1 MKHESEVEA
10 FSINGSEAQ
19 DCRVFM
25 RKAVLMSIAIQAT
38 VDLDAEDPARFNSE
52 IFDSLLPA
60 LASDMSRFL
69 AQAYPKDT
77 FSPNRLMKF
86 INDDALLNSWIEGR
100 REGNRSAIQLSEE
113 GVAEMER
120 TYSAIHASKKT
131 QDDAPL
137 DVSRDMALLEQI
149 IQQTAP
155 RKGE

>member
-1 MKHESEVEA
+1 MKHKSEVDA
-10 FSINGSEAQ
+10 FRINASEAQ
-19 DCRVFM
+19 DCSVFI
-25 RKAVLMSIAIQAT
+25 RKAVLMSIAIRVT
-38 VDLDAEDPARFNSE
+38 LDLDAEDPARFNSV
-52 IFDSLLPA
+52 IFDSLSPA
-60 LASDMSRFL
+60 LASEMSRFL

-86 INDDALLNSWIEGR
+86 INDDALLDSWTEGE
-100 REGNRSAIQLSEE
+100 REGSRSAIGLSEE

-149 IQQTAP
+149 IRQTAP